1 MFPSK
6 YFELIFII
14 LYFFIKSSSGGNHQP
29 NGLEQFF
36 GDQTNFLIKAKLSF
50 EEYYPNNYDWI
61 SRNWL
66 IEESV
71 FGDEKNSIVTL
82 ISEEKGGIQIKV
94 FRDFKT
100 QTVSLTCIRKVWH
113 LTWNLYYLTVTSFLQ
128 QVLLLGPYRLI
139 SYFAN
144 ETTNEVEKLNI
155 KQWKDGN
162 SRLLFLKFHF
172 SDPSSRILMRRKN
185 SGRIDINGARYTMYD
200 SGYDLTDYM
209 PGGPMAVLSIMQ
221 IEPLESS
228 MVSLPSKYI
237 HYKFNE
243 SIIKYGQYGITMY
256 QNTTNQHIVT
266 LLDSASSLKVIGE
279 QSYREVVHDYEFGL
293 KYNSSGFNECTVE
306 LSNDEINYMTS
317 EKYGIEFVK
326 ELYFPESAVES
337 SSNKLWVKREY
348 NKLIDNVEFDLVLT
362 TYSRPV
368 LELYES
374 SRIRMNISDILK
386 DFCVLLHL
394 YTTYGSSEF
403 YLIEVRKKCFTEVM
417 ELSAEAEW
425 PQMITNMDNACFGD
439 KNDKVILDLK
449 ISFLERS
456 SVRTIQYFSSH
467 IHNIKHELRRVIM
480 DKLSISYLRINLIK
494 FDFFDAYTIMAK
506 VEIVESFVTYSKTKI
521 QGTSHRFRI
530 KSTEPGL
537 HSSTMDECLLSKGSK
552 AKNKFILTCKTGD
565 YLCLGIDHEHS
576 SPDRDKNGLNCML
589 LNNSDHSFTKL
600 FPDVSLKEIRESYLT
615 LNGSQF
621 YHFDGSTFVVVNVT
635 NLSPEKSASNISPKY
650 FYLFTIFLFPIIMI
664 FCLIMIILCQLC
676 QPKAYALVDSVSLRA
691 FNSRE

>member
-100 QTVSLTCIRKVWH
+100 QTVSLTCIQNNCDLYGEGKVWH

-326 ELYFPESAVES
+326 ELYFPESAAC
-337 SSNKLWVKREY
+337 
-348 NKLIDNVEFDLVLT
+348 
-362 TYSRPV
+362 SRV
-368 LELYES
+368 VRVFQDS
-374 SRIRMNISDILK
+374 
-386 DFCVLLHL
+386 
-394 YTTYGSSEF
+394 
-403 YLIEVRKKCFTEVM
+403 EVRKKCFTEVM